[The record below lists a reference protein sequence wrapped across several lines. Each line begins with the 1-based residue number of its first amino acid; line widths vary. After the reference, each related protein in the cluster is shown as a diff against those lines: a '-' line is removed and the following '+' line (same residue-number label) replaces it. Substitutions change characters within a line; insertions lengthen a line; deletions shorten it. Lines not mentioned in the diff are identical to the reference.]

1 MTDEIQE
8 TASPSQSVTKSHQ
21 VCWLGRLG
29 LPSKTV
35 ATWCGWCGVWGGGW
49 VGGSCTCW
57 IVCRPS
63 ALHNHNVLETPHV
76 CVGVA
81 IHVSVLM

>member
-35 ATWCGWCGVWGGGW
+35 ATWCGWCGVWGGGG
-49 VGGSCTCW
+49 V
-57 IVCRPS
+57 VYM
-63 ALHNHNVLETPHV
+63 LD
-76 CVGVA
+76 CVPPERVA
-81 IHVSVLM
+81 